1 MIIACRCNVVF
12 ICIRLVFD
20 TNCTFGWPIL
30 FMYVGWW
37 VIPANTKRWL
47 NAGLALAHRL
57 QRRANIEPT
66 WVRRLMW
73 SLGYIWEWFHPR
85 WRQITCSLIWL
96 SPRDS
101 CHPGSIGPIMLWCWS
116 SVCDAGPTS
125 QQHCINIPCFVETAG
140 VWPPPPVIPMF
151 FKCCTIA
158 HDAGPT
164 VKQSLSRVI
173 CGLEHD
179 RLLADSSPCYNVIR
193 NDWDAMCYLLKLQH
207 RNSSNTKRWTC
218 VELCN
223 PSMDFYN
230 FWHTHPLGGV
240 DVPFGVFEILPT

>member
-1 MIIACRCNVVF
+1 MIIACRCDVVF

-20 TNCTFGWPIL
+20 TNGTSGWPIL
-30 FMYVGWW
+30 FMYVEWW

-47 NAGLALAHRL
+47 NAGLALAHHL
-57 QRRANIEPT
+57 QRWANIEPT

-73 SLGYIWEWFHPR
+73 LLGYIWEWFHPR

-125 QQHCINIPCFVETAG
+125 QQHCINVPCFVGTAG
-140 VWPPPPVIPMF
+140 VWPPPPPLSQCSLNVVLS
-151 FKCCTIA
+151 
-158 HDAGPT
+158 PT
-164 VKQSLSRVI
+164 TPDQQSNSHCLVLSVDSNTT
-173 CGLEHD
+173 LW
-179 RLLADSSPCYNVIR
+179 LLADSSPCYNVIW

-207 RNSSNTKRWTC
+207 RNSSNTKR
-218 VELCN
+218 
-223 PSMDFYN
+223 
-230 FWHTHPLGGV
+230 
-240 DVPFGVFEILPT
+240 